1 MTVVVDRR
9 VDAVP
14 DSWFGGR
21 LAEVWLSEDEVA
33 VYLADPRADSSR
45 DVPPSVSTDD
55 SGATGQRGSGGA
67 GDWPGEPSG
76 VSSWGGRIG
85 EVWLA
90 EEDVAVYLA
99 DPRADSSRVVPPSVS
114 TDHGGSAGPRG
125 SGAPGDGP
133 GEPSGAS
140 WWGGRIGEVWLA
152 EEDVADYLAEPP
164 SEDDGG
170 SAGGGTAAEG
180 GGQASGCTFCR
191 AAGDG
196 GDPASGSA
204 SGVAAAVPA
213 GGEGSA
219 GPAVAGGPAV
229 LVGEALGVLGRLNGW
244 LARASAGEAGEGIG
258 AAGGP
263 VDVESVRL
271 VVDGLAGV
279 DAALTAARL
288 RGIVAAD
295 QAALPTVDGAASLS
309 AWIADRWGLTGS
321 TAAREV
327 RLAVGLID
335 EKTALDQ
342 LQAGVISRDHAAG
355 LVAAAEKQAADHDA
369 AARARAAEEDRAREE
384 RRRADEQAQADAAS
398 MAERMR
404 LAREAA
410 AREEQLARER
420 AERAEQQAAANDA
433 ARKARQDALL
443 QSAVQGASPD
453 QVRTDANRMRA
464 ADAAALERAVAA
476 QRARRSVTFRPDG
489 ITGQR
494 VMRVVL
500 TDADY
505 ELLQSGIE
513 AAHTFDPPNTPEDDR
528 RTAAQRRYDAF
539 LDLITAGVQAGE
551 LPTSRGT
558 KPHVTVTVPLAT
570 LTGEAEVA
578 GVGGFGTVISPET
591 VRRLA
596 CDARLTRAIVDA
608 NGMPLDIG
616 RTSRAWTTAQ
626 HTAAA
631 QLFGGCAFPIA
642 DRSPCGRP
650 IGWTDL
656 HHVIWRRHDGP
667 TDQDNGVSLCRH
679 HHNAVHHDGWQLSF
693 DLPTGTVTVQRT
705 ADGRTVTRT
714 TRFPHDNPRHG
725 LEQDSQS
732 TAATSG
738 PKRSDAT
745 TDDPGNDRGGPERPG
760 PDRDDPGDGRLPI

>member
-1 MTVVVDRR
+1 M
-9 VDAVP
+9 
-14 DSWFGGR
+14 
-21 LAEVWLSEDEVA
+21 
-33 VYLADPRADSSR
+33 
-45 DVPPSVSTDD
+45 
-55 SGATGQRGSGGA
+55 
-67 GDWPGEPSG
+67 
-76 VSSWGGRIG
+76 
-85 EVWLA
+85 
-90 EEDVAVYLA
+90 
-99 DPRADSSRVVPPSVS
+99 
-114 TDHGGSAGPRG
+114 
-125 SGAPGDGP
+125 
-133 GEPSGAS
+133 
-140 WWGGRIGEVWLA
+140 
-152 EEDVADYLAEPP
+152 
-164 SEDDGG
+164 
-170 SAGGGTAAEG
+170 
-180 GGQASGCTFCR
+180 
-191 AAGDG
+191 
-196 GDPASGSA
+196 
-204 SGVAAAVPA
+204 
-213 GGEGSA
+213 
-219 GPAVAGGPAV
+219 
-229 LVGEALGVLGRLNGW
+229 
-244 LARASAGEAGEGIG
+244 
-258 AAGGP
+258 
-263 VDVESVRL
+263 RL
-271 VVDGLAGV
+271 VVDGLAGI

-288 RGIVAAD
+288 RAVVTAD
-295 QAALPTVDGAASLS
+295 QTGLPAVDGAASLS

-327 RLAVGLID
+327 RLAIGLVD
-335 EKTALDQ
+335 EDEVLDQ

-355 LVAAAEKQAADHDA
+355 LVAAAEKQAADQDA
-369 AARARAAEEDRAREE
+369 AARARAAAEDRAREE
-384 RRRADEQAQADAAS
+384 RRRADEQAQAEAAS

-420 AERAEQQAAANDA
+420 AERAAQQAAANDA

-505 ELLQSGIE
+505 ELVQSGIE
-513 AAHTFDPPNTPEDDR
+513 AAHTFDPPGTPEDER
-528 RTAAQRRYDAF
+528 RTPAQRRYDAF
-539 LDLITAGVQAGE
+539 LDLVTAGVQAGQ

-558 KPHVTVTVPLAT
+558 KPHVTVTIPLAT

-578 GVGGFGTVISPET
+578 GIGGFGTVISPET

-608 NGMPLDIG
+608 TGMPLDIG
-616 RTSRAWTTAQ
+616 RTSRAWTVAQ
-626 HTAAA
+626 HTAAE

-642 DRSPCGRP
+642 DRTPCGRP

-656 HHVIWRRHDGP
+656 HHVIWWRHDGP

-714 TRFPHDNPRHG
+714 TRFPHDNPRRS
-725 LEQDSQS
+725 LEQD
-732 TAATSG
+732 T
-738 PKRSDAT
+738 PD
-745 TDDPGNDRGGPERPG
+745 RPG
-760 PDRDDPGDGRLPI
+760 PDGLGPNRAGLGRPGLDRPGLDRADADGSGPGRTDPDRADPDRADPDRADPDRADPNRSDHDQDDPGDGQLPI

>member
-1 MTVVVDRR
+1 MSAVVDRQ

-14 DSWFGGR
+14 DSWGGR
-21 LAEVWLSEDEVA
+21 LAEVWLSEEEVA

-45 DVPPSVSTDD
+45 DVPPSVSTDHGG
-55 SGATGQRGSGGA
+55 SEAGSRGSGA
-67 GDWPGEPSG
+67 PGDGPGEPMG

-90 EEDVAVYLA
+90 EEDVAA
-99 DPRADSSRVVPPSVS
+99 
-114 TDHGGSAGPRG
+114 
-125 SGAPGDGP
+125 
-133 GEPSGAS
+133 
-140 WWGGRIGEVWLA
+140 
-152 EEDVADYLAEPP
+152 YLAEPP
-164 SEDDGG
+164 SEDDGEAVDCG
-170 SAGGGTAAEG
+170 APV
-180 GGQASGCTFCR
+180 
-191 AAGDG
+191 DG
-196 GDPASGSA
+196 GSSASECTPGGNGSA
-204 SGVAAAVPA
+204 SGPAAVCD
-213 GGEGSA
+213 
-219 GPAVAGGPAV
+219 PAV

-244 LARASAGEAGEGIG
+244 LRLATAESADGTASP
-258 AAGGP
+258 AA
-263 VDVESVRL
+263 VRL
-271 VVDGLAGV
+271 AVEGLSGL
-279 DAALTAARL
+279 DAALSAARL

-295 QAALPTVDGAASLS
+295 LTGLPAADGAASLS
-309 AWIADRWGLTGS
+309 AWVAEVFGLTGG

-327 RLAVGLID
+327 RLAIGLLD
-335 EKTALDQ
+335 EDEVLDQ

-369 AARARAAEEDRAREE
+369 AARAEAARQDTEREE
-384 RRRADEQAQADAAS
+384 RRRADQQAQADAAS

-420 AERAEQQAAANDA
+420 AERAAQQAAANEA

-443 QSAVQGASPD
+443 DSAVKGASPD

-489 ITGQR
+489 ITGQQ
-494 VMRVVL
+494 VMRVLL

-505 ELLQSGIE
+505 ELVQSGIE
-513 AAHTFDPPNTPEDDR
+513 AAHTFDPPNTPEDER
-528 RTAAQRRYDAF
+528 RTPAQRRYDAF
-539 LDLITAGVQAGE
+539 LDLLAAGLKAGE

-596 CDARLTRAIVDA
+596 CDARLTRAIIDA
-608 NGMPLDIG
+608 TGMPLDIG
-616 RTSRAWTTAQ
+616 RTTRAWTTAQ
-626 HTAAA
+626 HTAAE

-642 DRSPCGRP
+642 DRTPCGRP

-656 HHVIWRRHDGP
+656 HHVIWWRHDGP

-705 ADGRTVTRT
+705 ADGRTVTRRA
-714 TRFPHDNPRHG
+714 RFPHDNPRRS
-725 LEQDSQS
+725 LEQDDPS
-732 TAATSG
+732 TSG
-738 PKRSDAT
+738 RAGPDAT
-745 TDDPGNDRGGPERPG
+745 TDDPGNDRTGPDRTDPDRAD

>member
-1 MTVVVDRR
+1 MSAVVDRR

-14 DSWFGGR
+14 DSWWVGR
-21 LAEVWLSEDEVA
+21 LAEVWLSEEEVA

-45 DVPPSVSTDD
+45 DVPPPGSTDE
-55 SGATGQRGSGGA
+55 GG
-67 GDWPGEPSG
+67 
-76 VSSWGGRIG
+76 V
-85 EVWLA
+85 
-90 EEDVAVYLA
+90 
-99 DPRADSSRVVPPSVS
+99 
-114 TDHGGSAGPRG
+114 TGPRG

-133 GEPSGAS
+133 GEPSGVS

-152 EEDVADYLAEPP
+152 EEDVAAYLAEPP
-164 SEDDGG
+164 SEDDGA
-170 SAGGGTAAEG
+170 SAGGGTAADGGSTAEG
-180 GGQASGCTFCR
+180 GG
-191 AAGDG
+191 
-196 GDPASGSA
+196 PASECA

-213 GGEGSA
+213 AADGGGPESAVGEAAGDGAGKASGSASGTAAADGADTAAADGA
-219 GPAVAGGPAV
+219 GPASGCASYGAAALPTGGNGSATDPSLPDDPTV
-229 LVGEALGVLGRLNGW
+229 LVGEVLGGLGRLNGW
-244 LARASAGEAGEGIG
+244 LARASAGEVGEGHG
-258 AAGGP
+258 TAGGP
-263 VDVESVRL
+263 VDADAVRL
-271 VVDGLAGV
+271 VVDGLAGI

-288 RGIVAAD
+288 RAVVTAD
-295 QAALPTVDGAASLS
+295 QAALPTADGAASLS

-327 RLAVGLID
+327 RLAIGLVD
-335 EKTALDQ
+335 EDEVLDQ

-355 LVAAAEKQAADHDA
+355 LVAAAEKQAADQDA

-384 RRRADEQAQADAAS
+384 RRRADEQAQAEAAS

-420 AERAEQQAAANDA
+420 AERAAQQAAANEA

-443 QSAVQGASPD
+443 DTAVKGASAD

-505 ELLQSGIE
+505 ELVQSGIE
-513 AAHTFDPPNTPEDDR
+513 AAHTFDPPNTPEDER
-528 RTAAQRRYDAF
+528 RTGEQRRYDAF
-539 LDLITAGVQAGE
+539 LDLVTAGVQAGE

-578 GVGGFGTVISPET
+578 GIGGFGTVISPET
-591 VRRLA
+591 ARRLA
-596 CDARLTRAIVDA
+596 CDARLTRAIIDA

-616 RTSRAWTTAQ
+616 RTTRAWTTAQ
-626 HTAAA
+626 HTAAER
-631 QLFGGCAFPIA
+631 LFGGCAFPIA

-656 HHVIWRRHDGP
+656 HHVIWWRHDGP

-679 HHNAVHHDGWQLSF
+679 HHNAVHHDGWDLSF

-714 TRFPHDNPRHG
+714 TRFPHDNPRRS
-725 LEQDSQS
+725 LEHDDPS
-732 TAATSG
+732 TSG
-738 PKRSDAT
+738 PDGP
-745 TDDPGNDRGGPERPG
+745 DPDRAG
-760 PDRDDPGDGRLPI
+760 PDRADPDRTDPDRTDPGPGDPDGDDPDDGRLPI

>member
-1 MTVVVDRR
+1 M
-9 VDAVP
+9 
-14 DSWFGGR
+14 
-21 LAEVWLSEDEVA
+21 
-33 VYLADPRADSSR
+33 
-45 DVPPSVSTDD
+45 
-55 SGATGQRGSGGA
+55 
-67 GDWPGEPSG
+67 
-76 VSSWGGRIG
+76 
-85 EVWLA
+85 WLA
-90 EEDVAVYLA
+90 EEDVAAYLA
-99 DPRADSSRVVPPSVS
+99 Q
-114 TDHGGSAGPRG
+114 
-125 SGAPGDGP
+125 
-133 GEPSGAS
+133 
-140 WWGGRIGEVWLA
+140 
-152 EEDVADYLAEPP
+152 PP
-164 SEDDGG
+164 SEDDDEAADRGSAADGG
-170 SAGGGTAAEG
+170 STAGGWSTAGGGSTAEGGSTAGGGSTAEGGSTAGGGSTAEG
-180 GGQASGCTFCR
+180 GG
-191 AAGDG
+191 
-196 GDPASGSA
+196 PASECA

-213 GGEGSA
+213 AADGAGQALESAPGKAAADGGGPESASGLAAAVSADGSA
-219 GPAVAGGPAV
+219 VGPGVAGDPAV

-271 VVDGLAGV
+271 VVDGLAGI
-279 DAALTAARL
+279 DAALAAARL
-288 RGIVAAD
+288 RAVVTAD
-295 QAALPTVDGAASLS
+295 QTGLPSVDGAASLS

-327 RLAVGLID
+327 RLAIGLVD
-335 EKTALDQ
+335 EETVLDQ

-355 LVAAAEKQAADHDA
+355 LVAAAEKQAADQDA
-369 AARARAAEEDRAREE
+369 AARVEAARQDAEREE
-384 RRRADEQAQADAAS
+384 RRRADEQAQAEAAS

-420 AERAEQQAAANDA
+420 AERDEQQAAANEA

-443 QSAVQGASPD
+443 DSAVQGASPD

-505 ELLQSGIE
+505 ELVQSGIE
-513 AAHTFDPPNTPEDDR
+513 AAHTFDPPGTPEDER
-528 RTAAQRRYDAF
+528 RTAVQRRYDAF
-539 LDLITAGVQAGE
+539 LDLLAAGLKAGE

-608 NGMPLDIG
+608 TGMPLDIG
-616 RTSRAWTTAQ
+616 RTTRAWTTAQ
-626 HTAAA
+626 HTAAE

-642 DRSPCGRP
+642 DRTPCGRP

-656 HHVIWRRHDGP
+656 HHVIWWRHDGP

-679 HHNAVHHDGWQLSF
+679 HHNAVHHDGWQLAF

-705 ADGRTVTRT
+705 ADGRTVTRRA
-714 TRFPHDNPRHG
+714 RFPHDNPRRSLG
-725 LEQDSQS
+725 QD
-732 TAATSG
+732 T
-738 PKRSDAT
+738 PD
-745 TDDPGNDRGGPERPG
+745 RPG
-760 PDRDDPGDGRLPI
+760 PDGLGPNRAGLGRPGLGRPGLDCPGLDRADASRADPDGSGPDRAGPGRADADRADPNRADPNRSDPDQDDPGDGRLPI

>member
-1 MTVVVDRR
+1 MKE
-9 VDAVP
+9 
-14 DSWFGGR
+14 
-21 LAEVWLSEDEVA
+21 AEPTW
-33 VYLADPRADSSR
+33 
-45 DVPPSVSTDD
+45 
-55 SGATGQRGSGGA
+55 
-67 GDWPGEPSG
+67 
-76 VSSWGGRIG
+76 WGGRMG

-90 EEDVAVYLA
+90 EEDVAA
-99 DPRADSSRVVPPSVS
+99 
-114 TDHGGSAGPRG
+114 
-125 SGAPGDGP
+125 
-133 GEPSGAS
+133 
-140 WWGGRIGEVWLA
+140 
-152 EEDVADYLAEPP
+152 YLAEPP
-164 SEDDGG
+164 AEGAR
-170 SAGGGTAAEG
+170 AGGGATAEG
-180 GGQASGCTFCR
+180 GS
-191 AAGDG
+191 
-196 GDPASGSA
+196 PASESTAGEAAAEPTGGHGSA
-204 SGVAAAVPA
+204 TDPRLADDPT
-213 GGEGSA
+213 
-219 GPAVAGGPAV
+219 V
-229 LVGEALGVLGRLNGW
+229 LVGEVLGGLGRLNGW
-244 LARASAGEAGEGIG
+244 LARASAGQDAGLNG
-258 AAGGP
+258 AAGGT
-263 VDVESVRL
+263 VDAAAVRL
-271 VVDGLAGV
+271 VVGGLAGI

-295 QAALPTVDGAASLS
+295 QAGLPTVDGAASLS
-309 AWIADRWGLTGS
+309 AWVAEVFGLSGG

-327 RLAVGLID
+327 RLAIGLLD
-335 EKTALDQ
+335 EEAVLDQ

-355 LVAAAEKQAADHDA
+355 LVAAAEKQAADQDA
-369 AARARAAEEDRAREE
+369 AARVEAARQDAEREE
-384 RRRADEQAQADAAS
+384 RRRADEQAQAEAAS

-420 AERAEQQAAANDA
+420 AERDEQQAAANEA

-443 QSAVQGASPD
+443 DSAVQGASPD

-505 ELLQSGIE
+505 ELVQSGIE
-513 AAHTFDPPNTPEDDR
+513 AAHTFDPPGTPEDER
-528 RTAAQRRYDAF
+528 RTAVQRRYDAF
-539 LDLITAGVQAGE
+539 LDLLAAGLKAGE

-591 VRRLA
+591 VRRWA
-596 CDARLTRAIVDA
+596 CDARLTRAIVDSA
-608 NGMPLDIG
+608 GMPLDIG
-616 RTSRAWTTAQ
+616 RTTRAWTTAQ
-626 HTAAA
+626 HTAAE

-642 DRSPCGRP
+642 DRTPCGRP

-656 HHVIWRRHDGP
+656 HHVIWWRHDGP

-705 ADGRTVTRT
+705 ADGRTVRRRA
-714 TRFPHDNPRHG
+714 RFPHDNPRRSLGQGTPDQPDPNGPDPNRAGPAG
-725 LEQDSQS
+725 LGLDRADPDQADP
-732 TAATSG
+732 G
-738 PKRSDAT
+738 RGDPDG
-745 TDDPGNDRGGPERPG
+745 DDPD
-760 PDRDDPGDGRLPI
+760 DGRLPI